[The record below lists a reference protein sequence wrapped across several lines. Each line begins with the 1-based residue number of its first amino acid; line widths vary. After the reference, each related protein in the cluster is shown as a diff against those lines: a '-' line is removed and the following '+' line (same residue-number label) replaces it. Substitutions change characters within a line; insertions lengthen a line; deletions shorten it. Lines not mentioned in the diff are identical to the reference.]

1 MGNVKRLWGVIV
13 VMAICIA
20 ALASWLVMRP
30 TTGPGASASPTP
42 SSQPSA
48 QPEHPPVAATIG
60 GKPILLTELEE
71 ALERQY
77 GTELLNQLLDRA
89 ALRLEAAETATT
101 VPDADIQRELK
112 RMQLGYESE
121 EQFYS
126 SMKDQLNMTRDQ
138 LKEDVYY
145 KLLLEKLATRGVK
158 ITDAEVD
165 NYIQS
170 HQDEFRTIKE
180 YNLAQVILPTKE
192 QAEKALAALAKGESF
207 AIVAR
212 DRSLDDATAN
222 SGGDLGWIEEDDPF
236 VEEPILTAAKQLKP
250 GEVSQPVQV
259 LQGYAIVKLKGRRDK
274 ANPEQPYIRD
284 NVRKELALQQAPPLK
299 DYVAGLREKWNA
311 KIEDAR
317 FK

>member
-1 MGNVKRLWGVIV
+1 MRNVKRLWGVIV

-20 ALASWLVMRP
+20 VLASLLAVRSAPRP
-30 TTGPGASASPTP
+30 EAVPTP
-42 SSQPSA
+42 LPSVQPSV
-48 QPEHPPVAATIG
+48 QPESKPVVATIG
-60 GKPILLTELEE
+60 GKPILLEELAA

-77 GTELLNQLLDRA
+77 GTELLNQLLDRE
-89 ALRLEAAETATT
+89 ALRMEAAETGTT

-126 SMKDQLNMTRDQ
+126 SMKDQLNMTKGQ
-138 LKEDVYY
+138 LAEDVYY
-145 KLLLEKLATRGVK
+145 KLLLEKLATRGVPVS
-158 ITDAEVD
+158 DAEVD
-165 NYIQS
+165 DYINN
-170 HQDEFRTIKE
+170 HQEEFRTIKE
-180 YNLAQVILPTKE
+180 YNIAQIILSSKE
-192 QAEKALAALAKGESF
+192 QADKALAALAKGEDF

-212 DRSLDDATAN
+212 DRSLDDATAG

-236 VEEPILTAAKQLKP
+236 VEEPILTAAKQLKL
-250 GEVSQPVQV
+250 GEVSAPVSV
-259 LQGYAIVKLKGRRDK
+259 LQGFALVKLKGRRDK
-274 ANPEQPYIRD
+274 ENPEQPYIRD

-311 KIEDAR
+311 KVEDER